1 MRYLIYPYL
10 CTICFLTQCKFSLV
24 DCLDPDCSDHGV
36 CVSGMCICRKG
47 WKGNDCSDPDTD
59 ALRCLP
65 DCSGHGQFDLE
76 LQKCV
81 CDEKWIGPDCSQG
94 NFLKNFINLLQFN
107 DSIT

>member
-1 MRYLIYPYL
+1 M
-10 CTICFLTQCKFSLV
+10 
-24 DCLDPDCSDHGV
+24 
-36 CVSGMCICRKG
+36 SGMCICRKG

-94 NFLKNFINLLQFN
+94 NFLKFYKFIA
-107 DSIT
+107 I

>member
-1 MRYLIYPYL
+1 MKTAIYNK
-10 CTICFLTQCKFSLV
+10 IIFSLV

-94 NFLKNFINLLQFN
+94 NNL
-107 DSIT
+107 